1 MARIHRWLAMVAG
14 AAAVGIWTVGMAEVQ
29 SQEDVSIPGF
39 APGLGCYELGSP
51 VPRYGPRQ
59 KVGRER
65 R

>member
-1 MARIHRWLAMVAG
+1 MARIHRWLVMVAG

-29 SQEDVSIPGF
+29 SPDEAIPGF
-39 APGLGCYELGSP
+39 APDLGCYELGSP